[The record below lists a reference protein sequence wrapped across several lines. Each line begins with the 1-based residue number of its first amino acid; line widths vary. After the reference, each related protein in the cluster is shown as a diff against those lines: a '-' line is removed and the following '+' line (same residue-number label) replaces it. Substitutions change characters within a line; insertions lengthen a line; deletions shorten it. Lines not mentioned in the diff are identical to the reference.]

1 MSTYK
6 KILVAIDLSNESEK
20 VIERAKKLAG
30 GDCAKLHLVHVVE
43 PIAAAYPID
52 AYAINVSQMQEESM
66 QIAKE
71 RLADIGKECGISLSQ
86 QHIVVGSA
94 ATEIRSM
101 VKELGADLIVIG
113 SHGRSGWKL
122 LLGSTANK
130 VLHGSDCDILTVH
143 VGERA

>member
-1 MSTYK
+1 MSTYQ

-20 VIERAKKLAG
+20 VIKRAKKLAG
-30 GDCAKLHLVHVVE
+30 GDCGKLHLVHVVE

-52 AYAINVSQMQEESM
+52 AYAINISKMQEEAM
-66 QIAKE
+66 QIAKD
-71 RLADIGKECGISLSQ
+71 RLADIGTECAIDVAHQ
-86 QHIVVGSA
+86 EVVVGSA

-101 VKELGADLIVIG
+101 AQELGADLIVIG

-130 VLHGSDCDILTVH
+130 VLHGSECDILTVH
-143 VGERA
+143 VGE

>member
-1 MSTYK
+1 MSTYQN
-6 KILVAIDLSNESEK
+6 ILVAIDLSNESNK
-20 VIERAKKLAG
+20 VIKRAKKLAG
-30 GDCAKLHLVHVVE
+30 GDCSKLHLVHVVE

-52 AYAINVSQMQEESM
+52 AYAINISKMQEEAM

-71 RLADIGKECGISLSQ
+71 RLADIGKECTIAEPQ

-94 ATEIRSM
+94 GTEIRSM
-101 VKELGADLIVIG
+101 AKELGADLIVIG

-130 VLHGSDCDILTVH
+130 VLHGSECDILTVH
-143 VGERA
+143 VGE

>member
-1 MSTYK
+1 MSTYQ
-6 KILVAIDLSNESEK
+6 KILVAIDLSNESNK

-30 GDCAKLHLVHVVE
+30 GDCGKLHLVHVVE

-52 AYAINVSQMQEESM
+52 AYAINVSKMQEEAM
-66 QIAKE
+66 QIARD
-71 RLADIGKECGISLSQ
+71 RLADIGAECAIDLAQ
-86 QHIVVGSA
+86 QHVVVGAA

-101 VKELGADLIVIG
+101 AQELSADLIVIG

-130 VLHGSDCDILTVH
+130 VLHGSECDILTVH
-143 VGERA
+143 VGE